1 MSSYLFYVVSAEL
14 VFSVRLY
21 MRKVMENPRRCKCD
35 ECKSPDVILQELDR
49 IALVR
54 VRREA
59 PQQQQVT
66 VAEPS

>member
-1 MSSYLFYVVSAEL
+1 
-14 VFSVRLY
+14 

-59 PQQQQVT
+59 PQQQQVK

>member
-1 MSSYLFYVVSAEL
+1 
-14 VFSVRLY
+14 
-21 MRKVMENPRRCKCD
+21 MENPRRRKCD

-59 PQQQQVT
+59 AQQQQVT